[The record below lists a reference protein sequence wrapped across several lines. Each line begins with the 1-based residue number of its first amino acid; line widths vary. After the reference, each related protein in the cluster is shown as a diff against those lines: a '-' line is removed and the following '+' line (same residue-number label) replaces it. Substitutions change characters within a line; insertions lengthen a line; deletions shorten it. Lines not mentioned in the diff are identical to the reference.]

1 MHEKHTRNAVGLTPA
16 QAAWPEPMGE
26 EAMSGLL
33 ADIIGTIEPHTEAD
47 SAALTLQ
54 FLGAYGNVVGRQPH
68 FIVEADH
75 HYPNLF
81 VALVGKSAR
90 GRKGTSW
97 GYMIEMFRQVDKS
110 WTKERVQPGL
120 STGEGLIQAIAD
132 NGPDSEAADKRLM
145 VFEDEFSNVLRVMS
159 RWGNTLSTTL
169 RSGWDGRKL
178 QVMTRESPLRAS
190 GVHISIIAHTTHHDL
205 NRYLNQTDIFNGF
218 ANRFLWGC
226 VQRSKLLPNGG
237 EIPKEQLSRLT
248 EKLKKSVEF
257 AKHQKEV
264 GLSSNAARLWK
275 STYPRLT
282 AEAPGL
288 FGAVTSRAEAQAR
301 RLALIYALLDRSPK
315 VRTVHLRAALEVWR
329 FCEDSARFIFG
340 GRATESVR
348 DRVRTILQEAKTK
361 LTRTQI
367 SHALKHHVSSA
378 DITQALEELRENGL
392 VRTKAIRT
400 GGRSA
405 EVWFVEPQKEHRHD
419 S

>member
-1 MHEKHTRNAVGLTPA
+1 
-16 QAAWPEPMGE
+16 
-26 EAMSGLL
+26 
-33 ADIIGTIEPHTEAD
+33 
-47 SAALTLQ
+47 
-54 FLGAYGNVVGRQPH
+54 
-68 FIVEADH
+68 VEADRH
-75 HYPNLF
+75 FPNLF

-132 NGPDSEAADKRLM
+132 NQADSNTADKRLM

-169 RSGWDGRKL
+169 RSAWDGRKL

-190 GVHISIIAHTTHHDL
+190 GVHISIIAHTTQHDL
-205 NRYLNQTDIFNGF
+205 DRYLNQTDIFNGF
-218 ANRFLWGC
+218 ANRFVWGN
-226 VQRSKLLPNGG
+226 VKRSKLLPNGG
-237 EIPKEQLSRLT
+237 RVPKEQLSRLT

-257 AKHQKEV
+257 AKNQKEV
-264 GLSSNAARLWK
+264 GLSANAARLWTQ
-275 STYPRLT
+275 TYPRLT

-288 FGAVTSRAEAQAR
+288 FGAVTSRAEAQVR
-301 RLALIYALLDRSPK
+301 RIALIFALLDRSRE
-315 VRTVHLRAALEVWR
+315 VRSKHLLAALEVWR

-340 GRATESVR
+340 GRSTESVGA
-348 DRVRTILQEAKTK
+348 RVSRILQEAKTK
-361 LTRTQI
+361 LTRTEI
-367 SHALKHHVSSA
+367 SQALKHHVSSA

-392 VRTKAIRT
+392 IRTKSIKT

-405 EVWFVEPQKEHRHD
+405 EVWFAEPQKERRP
-419 S
+419 